1 MVSNV
6 GVLGVPDDGVALNE
20 FLNTAVEGPL
30 GTEASVEQALVGDD
44 VIAFVRVFAD
54 GGFQVL
60 KLGEVLLDD
69 GAKLELG
76 EVGFL
81 EANVVGA
88 TFHGVKIIEG
98 VNEDAGDVADVDVI
112 ALEVTLEDHDSAVV
126 QGTVNEVVDE
136 EVQSHARGHAE
147 NSGEAEAEGIV
158 SLEDGFLG
166 ADLGLAIERD
176 WVEGGILGA
185 HLAGLTDTVP
195 TVGDGHEELLGGIE
209 EVTEGLDSTEVDRL
223 GSGLVLVTKGGA
235 DDGGKGN
242 YGVGFGEER
251 L

>member
-30 GTEASVEQALVGDD
+30 GTEASVKQALVGDD

-147 NSGEAEAEGIV
+147 NSGEAEAEGIA
-158 SLEDGFLG
+158 SLEDGFLS

-176 WVEGGILGA
+176 WV
-185 HLAGLTDTVP
+185 
-195 TVGDGHEELLGGIE
+195 
-209 EVTEGLDSTEVDRL
+209 
-223 GSGLVLVTKGGA
+223 
-235 DDGGKGN
+235 
-242 YGVGFGEER
+242 
-251 L
+251 